1 MTITH
6 SSTRIVGLAAGVAV
20 AVALAFGAFAA
31 VPAQAALTSAQ
42 ISSIISLLQSFGA
55 DATTIANVEASLL
68 GQPTSGGGT
77 GTGTGGA
84 CPALSRDLEQG
95 ATGADVM
102 SLQQFLN
109 SDINTQVAS
118 AGAGSPGNESTY
130 FGGLT
135 KAAVMKFQAA
145 NNVAPIAGY
154 VGPITRA
161 AITAVCGTVVTPGPG
176 PVTPTGPGITVTA
189 TAQPSN
195 ALAPLGSNRLPFTN
209 FMVTNNTAAAVT
221 VNSVTIERTGLGV
234 DANFSGVVL
243 IDSGAL
249 QLGTAKTLN
258 SNHQASLD
266 GFTLNPGE
274 TKSLTV
280 AGNISST
287 ATANNGQIV
296 SLKVVAINSSAPVA
310 GSLPIVGASHTINT
324 TLTLG
329 SVSTTTSS
337 FDPGATQSK
346 NIGDTAV
353 RISGLRFTAGSAEDL
368 RLYSVRWRQVG
379 TASSVDLA
387 NVVSVVDGTSYPT
400 TVSSDGKY
408 YTTVFPGGLF
418 IAKGNS
424 IDLYN
429 MADLVGSNSASRTVD
444 FDIDKVTDVYFVGQT
459 YGYGIAPSGTYQ
471 PWFDGYATTI
481 NAGTVTTIGKA
492 TEVAAQNIA
501 ANVPNQVLGGFVTD
515 FKGEAVS
522 VTSLPITIA
531 TSSDMSGVI
540 TSISIVDENGTVVA
554 GPVDEASTC
563 TTTCTVTFTDTVT
576 FPTGRHIYTVKG
588 KIPSGASNNSTVIVS
603 TTPSSWS
610 GVTGQVTGNTITIST
625 GVFAMNT
632 MTIKASALVVS
643 LSTSPSSQVIV
654 GGGQGILLAN
664 LQLDASQ
671 SGEDVRISSVPI
683 ILTLTTMVI
692 GELNTCQVFD
702 GTTPLNTGSNVPS
715 TLAASG
721 SATTYT
727 FDNSMTI
734 AKGTI
739 KTLGLKCNI
748 SSAVTATTDSLVAS
762 ISTSAANWSS
772 TGVTSGGSITETFG
786 NSTGGTMTMG
796 AGSVAVTVDSSSPSY
811 ALVAAGSTGVTVG
824 VIKLRATNE
833 PITLTKLGLVLTLSG
848 NSLSKARTGGGS
860 TNGGVSDLTQVYL
873 YDGSTLV
880 GTVTFTGT
888 NTSATSS
895 ALSLTL
901 PKDTDKL
908 LTVKADLANIGV
920 SEDGGVGDVVKVDPL
935 NAEGTGQS
943 SGTTIQSGATA
954 GVAGIQMY
962 KSYPTV
968 SNAGGSCTNSTPVC
982 NGTAQTLKQ
991 FTVTANGAGAISLY
1005 EISVKLAT
1013 TSASVTNL
1021 KLYAYTSGY
1030 GSGPANISG
1039 TTGGQFGGSAALGG
1053 TLDIA
1058 APTVSFIQ
1066 TTPYSFSGTKYFV
1079 VVGDVA
1085 PAAAATNWSVN
1096 ATIMGDAA
1104 TSTQVAGT
1112 NANIAA
1118 TVGATQ
1124 SAALGYATSTTK
1136 NFVWSDNAS
1145 GTPAM
1150 TDLDW
1155 FDGYYVSGLPS
1166 TGF

>member
-6 SSTRIVGLAAGVAV
+6 SSTRIVALAAGVAV
-20 AVALAFGAFAA
+20 AVALSFGAFAVA
-31 VPAQAALTSAQ
+31 PAQAAALTQAQ
-42 ISSIISLLQSFGA
+42 ISAIISLLQSFGA
-55 DATTIANVEASLL
+55 DAATIANVEASL
-68 GQPTSGGGT
+68 TGGT
-77 GTGTGGA
+77 PSIPSTGGGA

-95 ATGADVM
+95 STGSDVQA
-102 SLQQFLN
+102 LQVFLN
-109 SDINTQVAS
+109 GSPSTQLAVT
-118 AGAGSPGNESTY
+118 GAGSPGNESTY
-130 FGGLT
+130 FGPIT

-145 NNVAPIAGY
+145 NNVSPVAGY

-161 AITAVCGTVVTPGPG
+161 AIVAVCGTVVTPGPG
-176 PVTPTGPGITVTA
+176 PVTPTGPGITVSA

-243 IDSGAL
+243 VDSGAL
-249 QLGTAKTLN
+249 QIGTAKTLN

-274 TKSLTV
+274 SKSLTV

-287 ATANNGQIV
+287 ATSNNGQIV

-337 FDPGATQSK
+337 FDPGSTQSK
-346 NIGDTAV
+346 NIGDTGV

-531 TSSDMSGVI
+531 TSSGWTGTSGVI

-563 TTTCTVTFTDTVT
+563 TTGCTVTFTDTVT

-588 KIPSGASNNSTVIVS
+588 KLPSAAPNNGTVIVS
-603 TTPSSWS
+603 TNPSAWT

-625 GVFAMNT
+625 GNFAMNT
-632 MTIKASALVVS
+632 MTVKASSLVVS
-643 LSTSPSSQVIV
+643 LSTTPSSQTIV

-671 SGEDVRISSVPI
+671 SGEDVRISSVPV
-683 ILTLTTMVI
+683 ILTMVTVTI
-692 GELNTCQVFD
+692 SELNSCQVFD
-702 GTTPLNTGSNVPS
+702 GSTALNTGSNVPS
-715 TLAASG
+715 ALAASG

-734 AKGTI
+734 AKGTV
-739 KTLGLKCNI
+739 KTIGLKCNI
-748 SSAVTATTDSLVAS
+748 ASSVTSGTIIPS
-762 ISTSAANWSS
+762 ISTSAANWTS
-772 TGVTSGGSITETFG
+772 TGVTSGNSITETFG
-786 NSTGGTMTMG
+786 NATGGTMTI
-796 AGSVAVTVDSSSPSY
+796 GSGSMTVTVDSSSPSY
-811 ALVAAGSTGVTVG
+811 ALVPAGATGVTVG

-833 PITLTKLGLVLTLSG
+833 PITLTKLGLKLTNSG
-848 NSLSKARTGGGS
+848 NSAS
-860 TNGGVSDLTQVYL
+860 TASGNSSNSGVSDLTQVYL
-873 YDGSTLV
+873 YDAGTLV

-888 NTSATSS
+888 GTSATST
-895 ALSLTL
+895 LTTLVTL
-901 PKDTDKL
+901 PKDQDKT
-908 LTVKADLANIGV
+908 LTVKADLTNIGV
-920 SEDGGVGDVVKVDPL
+920 SFGGGVGDVIKVDPL
-935 NAEGTGQS
+935 NAEGSGQS

-968 SNAGGSCTNSTPVC
+968 SNAGVSCTNSAPVC

-991 FTVTANGAGAISLY
+991 FTVTANSAGPISLY

-1021 KLYAYTSGY
+1021 KLFAYTSGY
-1030 GSGPANISG
+1030 GSGPANVSG

-1058 APTVSFIQ
+1058 APTVSFVQ
-1066 TTPYSFSGTKYFV
+1066 TTPYSFTGTTYFV
-1079 VVGDVA
+1079 VTGDVA
-1085 PAAAATNWSVN
+1085 PGAAATNWSVN
-1096 ATIMGDAA
+1096 ATILGDAA

-1112 NANIAA
+1112 NANIAT
-1118 TVGATQ
+1118 TVGTAQ

-1145 GTPAM
+1145 TTPGITA
-1150 TDLDW
+1150 LDW
-1155 FDGYYVSGLPS
+1155 FDGYYVPGLPS